1 MKAVIINGS
10 GILLD
15 SSLSGISLLL
25 IELGKE
31 KEMLEHQQEYEK
43 VKPEKPWGLENLA
56 ELYKGVSEKEINEK
70 SEKIVKE
77 KIKPD
82 AKEIISKIKEKGY
95 TVVNYTS
102 ELINVSNALKKELD
116 LDEVY
121 GNVLEFENGIA
132 TGKLKEKV
140 DRYDRVKKI
149 KEFIKKN
156 NLSKEDV
163 YIIGGSF
170 TAIPSAEL
178 GTLIAFNSDCEELNN
193 IAEHKVSKLSELLN
207 SLKNYIFI
215 SLISYPILSYVRSF

>member
-15 SSLSGISLLL
+15 SNLSGIRLLL

-31 KEMLEHQQEYEK
+31 KEMLEQQQEYDK
-43 VKPEKPWGLENLA
+43 VKQEKPWGLENLA
-56 ELYKGVSEKEINEK
+56 GLFKGVSEREIDEK

-77 KIKPD
+77 NIKPD

-102 ELINVSNALKKELD
+102 ELINISNALKKELD

-140 DRYDRVKKI
+140 DRYDRVRKI
-149 KEFIKKN
+149 KEFIEKN
-156 NLSKEDV
+156 NLSKEDA
-163 YIIGGSF
+163 YIIGESV
-170 TAIPSAEL
+170 TAIASAEL
-178 GTLIAFNSDCEELNN
+178 GTMIAFNSDCEELNN
-193 IAEHKVSKLSELLN
+193 IAEHKISKLSELLN

>member
-15 SSLSGISLLL
+15 SSFAGIRLLL

-31 KEMLEHQQEYEK
+31 KEMLEQQQEYDK
-43 VKPEKPWGLENLA
+43 VKHEKPWGLENLA
-56 ELYKGVSEKEINEK
+56 ELYKGVSEGDIDEK

-95 TVVNYTS
+95 TVISYTS
-102 ELINVSNALKKELD
+102 ELINISNALKKEIG

-149 KEFIKKN
+149 KEFIGKN

-163 YIIGGSF
+163 YIIGESV

-178 GTLIAFNSDCEELNN
+178 GTLIAFNSNCEELNN
-193 IAEHKVSKLSELLN
+193 IAEHKVSKLNELLN
-207 SLKNYIFI
+207 SLNF
-215 SLISYPILSYVRSF
+215 

>member
-15 SSLSGISLLL
+15 SNFAGIRLLL
-25 IELGKE
+25 IRLGKE
-31 KEMLEHQQEYEK
+31 KEMLEHKRKYDKIKQ
-43 VKPEKPWGLENLA
+43 EKPWGLENLA
-56 ELYKGVSEKEINEK
+56 RLYKGVSEKEINEK

-95 TVVNYTS
+95 TVVSYTS
-102 ELINVSNALKKELD
+102 ELINISDALKKELD

-121 GNVLEFENGIA
+121 GNVLEFKNGIA

-163 YIIGGSF
+163 YIIGESV
-170 TAIPSAEL
+170 TAIPSADL
-178 GTLIAFNSDCEELNN
+178 GTLVAFNSDCEELNN
-193 IAEHKVSKLSELLN
+193 IAEHKVSKLSELLD
-207 SLKNYIFI
+207 IFE
-215 SLISYPILSYVRSF
+215 